1 MYDNTKKK
9 KRKEKTLFDE
19 TNQNTTKCLIKLP

>member
-1 MYDNTKKK
+1 MYDNTKK